1 MANGTREGGA
11 EESFR
16 AGLRRLGELHR
27 VRLAGSPSLSVLA
40 RAAGV
45 RSKSTVSA
53 WLDGD
58 RRPNDVE
65 HLLGV
70 VRKLREQASAL
81 EQAIPAVDQELLQ
94 PAWWRERYTELAGAR
109 NHATGLAVQSAQA
122 ARAVER
128 YDAESRRAALPDL
141 PRPVADWHP
150 GSLGVHP
157 AVPGTVGAPG
167 GTTGAAATEFT
178 LPTYATDF
186 VLPTHVT
193 DFVLPTYVPRDH
205 DRHLRHRLR
214 QAALGQDAALVLV
227 LGESC
232 TGKTRTAYE
241 AVRGCLPDWDLVFPK
256 DSDSLLGLLDAGLA
270 RPRTVLW
277 LDEGQNFLAR
287 EQGEEVAAQLRR
299 LLERPQPIVVLM
311 TMWREHHRALTA
323 QPDAPGKDPHPQARA
338 LLTQAT
344 GFRVPAAFSPDAL
357 RDISGT
363 RDPSLAVA
371 SLASRDGTLTQ
382 TLAAGPQL
390 VEYYEAADG
399 SPACYGKAVLTAAMD
414 ARRLGHGPA
423 LPDGLLEA
431 AAPAYLNET
440 QRAGAAADW
449 FAGALDHGRHRIKG
463 VVAPLGEV
471 AAAGGMGARPGQR
484 RLADYLDQYG
494 RLARSY
500 VCPGAPFWEAAERF
514 AADAADLYEL
524 AESASR
530 RGRYAVA
537 DTLFQRAAER
547 GHARAW
553 AEMASL
559 RETRGCREE
568 AVELIWRGHDAGD
581 ATALL
586 DLVTWLEEDGDVEAA
601 RRLVPEIIGTGHPEA
616 LLFVAEGKELAGSD
630 GEVERLA
637 RAAAELGWAAALTFL
652 GRRRMLAGELGAAE
666 RYFRRA
672 IAAGDHAAA
681 FELARMRLVDED
693 DVPGAVAAAY
703 QGAELGDFFV
713 LGTMAQ
719 LVMSVDPAEGER
731 MARNAAALGGLS
743 PARMVNLSF
752 WEYMGRQQGLAVL
765 ADHAEATDGAGAGE
779 AILRAAADEGDMHAM
794 AWLAQRQW
802 EFGDPD
808 EAERLYEQ
816 AAEGGHAPALVSLAR
831 LRREAGQ
838 VIEAE
843 RLCRVAVDAGEPSAV
858 GELAQTWEA
867 AGMPERAG
875 SLMVHGLDADG
886 EPALPWLPSRPE
898 HDTSQGIHA
907 VKGWIQ
913 IRHGRAIEQDERDEP
928 NER

>member
-1 MANGTREGGA
+1 MANGTREGSV

-16 AGLRRLGELHR
+16 AHLRRLGELYR
-27 VRLAGSPSLSVLA
+27 IRLGASPSLLVLA

-45 RSKSTVSA
+45 SSKSTVSA
-53 WLDGD
+53 WLDGA
-58 RRPNDVE
+58 RMPKDVE

-70 VRKLREQASAL
+70 VRKLRERASTL
-81 EQAIPAVDQELLQ
+81 GETLPAVDQDLLA
-94 PAWWRERYTELAGAR
+94 PDRWRERYAELAGVR
-109 NHATGLAVQSAQA
+109 NHALGLAVQRAQA
-122 ARAVER
+122 ARALER
-128 YDAESRRAALPDL
+128 HDAETRRAALPDL

-150 GSLGVHP
+150 GGLGVHP

-167 GTTGAAATEFT
+167 GTTPAAAM
-178 LPTYATDF
+178 
-186 VLPTHVT
+186 
-193 DFVLPTYVPRDH
+193 DFVLPTYVLRDH
-205 DRHLRHRLR
+205 DRPLRHRLNE
-214 QAALGQDAALVLV
+214 AALGQEAALVLV

-232 TGKTRTAYE
+232 TGKTRTAFE
-241 AVRGCLPDWDLVFPK
+241 AVRDCLPDWDLVFPK
-256 DSDSLLGLLDAGLA
+256 DSDSLLGLLDAGMA
-270 RPRTVLW
+270 GPRTVLW

-287 EQGEEVAAQLRR
+287 ERGEEAAAQLRR
-299 LLERPQPIVVLM
+299 LLERPQPVVVLM
-311 TMWREHHRALTA
+311 TMWREHHRSLTA
-323 QPDAPGKDPHPQARA
+323 QPDAHGKDPHPQARA
-338 LLTQAT
+338 LLTQAI

-357 RDISGT
+357 RGISGT

-431 AAPAYLNET
+431 AAPAYLGET
-440 QRAGAAADW
+440 QRAGAGPDW
-449 FAGALDHGRHRIKG
+449 FAGALDHGRQRIKG

-514 AADAADLYEL
+514 AADAADLHEL
-524 AESASR
+524 AESARR
-530 RGRYAVA
+530 RGRYGVA
-537 DTLFQRAAER
+537 DTLFRRAAER

-568 AVELIWRGHDAGD
+568 AVELIWKGHDAGD

-586 DLVTWLEEDGDVEAA
+586 DLVSWYEEDGDDEAA
-601 RRLVPEIIGTGHPEA
+601 RRLLPEIIGTGHPEA
-616 LLFVAEGKELAGSD
+616 LLFVAEGKELADSD

-637 RAAAELGWAAALTFL
+637 KAAAELGGAAALTFL

-666 RYFRRA
+666 RYFRTA

-681 FELARMRLVDED
+681 FELARMRLVHED
-693 DVPGAVAAAY
+693 DVPGAVGAAHQA
-703 QGAELGDFFV
+703 AELGDYFT
-713 LGTMAQ
+713 LGIMAQ
-719 LVMSVDPAEGER
+719 LVMSVDAAEGER
-731 MARNAAALGGLS
+731 MARKASALGGLS
-743 PARMVNLSF
+743 PARMVNLSS
-752 WEYMGRQQGLAVL
+752 WEYMGRWQGLAVL
-765 ADHAEATDGAGAGE
+765 ADRAEATDGAGAGE
-779 AILRAAADEGDMHAM
+779 AILRAAADEGDLHAV
-794 AWLAQRQW
+794 AWLAQRHRDL
-802 EFGDPD
+802 GDPA
-808 EAERLYEQ
+808 EAERLYEH

-831 LRREAGQ
+831 IRRAAGHLT
-838 VIEAE
+838 EAE

-867 AGMPERAG
+867 AGMAERAG

-886 EPALPWLPSRPE
+886 EPARPWLPSRPD
-898 HDTSQGIHA
+898 HDPSLGMHA
-907 VKGWIQ
+907 VKGWIE
-913 IRHGRAIEQDERDEP
+913 IRHGRSVQPDES
-928 NER
+928 

>member
-1 MANGTREGGA
+1 MANGTREGSA

-27 VRLAGSPSLSVLA
+27 VRLGGSPSLSVLA

-58 RRPNDVE
+58 RMPNDVE

-70 VRKLREQASAL
+70 VRKLREQASRL
-81 EQAIPAVDQELLQ
+81 EEAIPGVDQELLQ

-157 AVPGTVGAPG
+157 AVPGIVGAPG
-167 GTTGAAATEFT
+167 GTTGAAA
-178 LPTYATDF
+178 DF
-186 VLPTHVT
+186 VLPTSVT

-214 QAALGQDAALVLV
+214 QAALGPDPALVLI

-256 DSDSLLGLLDAGLA
+256 DSGSLLGLLDAGLA
-270 RPRTVLW
+270 RPGTVLW

-287 EQGEEVAAQLRR
+287 ERGEEVAAQLRR

-338 LLTQAT
+338 LLTQAI
-344 GFRVPAAFSPDAL
+344 GCRVPAAFSPDAL

-390 VEYYEAADG
+390 VEYYEAADA

-440 QRAGAAADW
+440 QRAGAGADW

-524 AESASR
+524 ANSARR

-537 DTLFQRAAER
+537 DTLFRRAAER

-568 AVELIWRGHDAGD
+568 AVELMWKGHDAGD

-586 DLVTWLEEDGDVEAA
+586 DLVSWYEEDGDDEAA

-681 FELARMRLVDED
+681 FELARMRLVNED

-713 LGTMAQ
+713 LGMMAQ
-719 LVMSVDPAEGER
+719 LVRSVDPAEGER

-779 AILRAAADEGDMHAM
+779 AILRAAAEEGDMHAM

-802 EFGDPD
+802 EFGDLD
-808 EAERLYEQ
+808 EAEHLYEQ

-831 LRREAGQ
+831 MRREAGH
-838 VIEAE
+838 VSEAE

-898 HDTSQGIHA
+898 HDPSLGLHA
-907 VKGWIQ
+907 VKGWME
-913 IRHGRAIEQDERDEP
+913 IRRVRSIEQDEQDEQD
-928 NER
+928 ER